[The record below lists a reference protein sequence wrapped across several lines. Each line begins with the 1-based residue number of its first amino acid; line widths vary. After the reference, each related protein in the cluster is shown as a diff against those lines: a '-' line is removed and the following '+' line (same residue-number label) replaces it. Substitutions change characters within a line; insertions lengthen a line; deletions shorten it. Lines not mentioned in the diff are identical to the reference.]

1 MNKIAVDIALLLP
14 ADINQ
19 ICIDINQWWDAHPFS
34 NLSKKDNYQH
44 ITLAMAII
52 DEEDIEGINKSL
64 NELSKDFSTLNLEMI
79 NLSYSVYDNQRS
91 YAFDISLTDSIKK
104 LHIAVMKKLWSF
116 FLSYSIKDEM
126 FFLDSDEV
134 FHEAST
140 YRLGKIMER
149 CNSPEYYSP
158 HITLK
163 CRNAK
168 YENLPLNFIASELVL
183 CHLGNYCTCRT
194 ILGHHNLR

>member
-1 MNKIAVDIALLLP
+1 MTKIAVDIALLLP

-34 NLSKKDNYQH
+34 NLSRKDNYPH

-52 DEEDIEGINKSL
+52 DEEDIGEINKSL

-91 YAFDISLTDSIKK
+91 YAFDISLTDSIKR

-116 FLSYSIKDEM
+116 FLLCPIEDKM
-126 FFLDSDEV
+126 FFVDSDEI
-134 FHEAST
+134 FHEVSK
-140 YRLGKIMER
+140 YRLGKIREK
-149 CNSPEYYSP
+149 CAFPEYYSP

-168 YENLPLNFIASELVL
+168 YDNLPLSFIASELVL
-183 CHLGNYCTCRT
+183 CHLWNYCTCRT
-194 ILGHHNLR
+194 ILGHHRLS